1 MSVRNVILPKLGLT
15 MDEGTIV
22 RWHKR
27 VGDAVKAGEA
37 LFEVETDK
45 VTMDV
50 EANTDGYLRKV
61 IVDDGVAVPVA
72 TVVAYMT
79 DTLEEPVAP

>member
-1 MSVRNVILPKLGLT
+1 VSVRNVILPKLGLT

-22 RWHKR
+22 RWHKQ
-27 VGDAVKAGEA
+27 VGDEVKAGEA

-50 EANTDGYLRKV
+50 EATADGYLRKV

-79 DTLEEPVAP
+79 DTLEEPVTP

>member
-1 MSVRNVILPKLGLT
+1 VSVRNVILPKLGLT

-22 RWHKR
+22 RWHKQ
-27 VGDAVKAGEA
+27 VGDEVKAGEA

-50 EANTDGYLRKV
+50 EATADGYLRKV
-61 IVDDGVAVPVA
+61 IVDEGVAVPVA

-79 DTLEEPVAP
+79 DTLEEPVTP

>member
-15 MDEGTIV
+15 MDEGTVV
-22 RWHKR
+22 RWHKKE
-27 VGDAVKAGEA
+27 GDAVKAGEA

-50 EANTDGYLRKV
+50 EALSAGYLRK
-61 IVDDGVAVPVA
+61 IVVNDGGTVPVA
-72 TVVAYMT
+72 TVIGYIA

>member
-22 RWHKR
+22 RWHKQ
-27 VGDAVKAGEA
+27 VGDSVKAGEA

-50 EANTDGYLRKV
+50 EATADGYLRKV